1 MANFYNALDLHLSEL
16 KNFKVQKLS
25 SAPDAAEARMYF
37 NTTTHKLM
45 IHDGTEWVDATCQGI
60 IYSFADGLVE
70 DENHEVV
77 INIATG
83 ENAGNVTLT
92 ADENGLAANVAEAST
107 SAKGIIEIA
116 DADEIAAGTATD
128 KAVTPKQL
136 ADGLSAKIGKTDLS
150 IDSASNA
157 NLSYNNSTGKF
168 KLETDS
174 LAVENS
180 TKPLESG
187 AAFTALAGKVDALQS
202 GPTAGTYAKVTV
214 NADGLV
220 TEGADLQASDIP
232 NLTLAK
238 ITDVTASKDEVN
250 ILNGATLTTEELNVL
265 DGITATT
272 TELNYVDGVTS
283 NIQDQLDGKV
293 NALQSGPEA
302 GSYTKVTVNA
312 DGLVTEGG
320 SLQASDIPDLSATY
334 VLESKV
340 GAANGVASLD
350 ANGLVPADQL
360 PSFVDD
366 VIDLLTVADAAPEHC
381 AKGDKYFNTASKKIF
396 TATAVDTWGATG
408 KDPVTDVIYVA
419 VDTSLAYRY
428 SGTTL
433 VQIGADKLV
442 GFNTTITG
450 DGTTTQFPI
459 NHNLGTRNVICEIYD
474 ATSYE
479 KVFID
484 TVHTSTSAV
493 TVKFDSAP
501 SAQESFNIV
510 IVAVS
515 A

>member
-16 KNFKVQKLS
+16 KNFKVQKLDH
-25 SAPDAAEARMYF
+25 APDAAEARMYF

-45 IHDGTEWVDATCQGI
+45 IHDGTNWVDATCQGI

-83 ENAGNVTLT
+83 LNAGNVTLT

-116 DADEIAAGTATD
+116 TDEEAAAGASEVL
-128 KAVTPKQL
+128 AVNPKQL
-136 ADGLSAKIGKTDLS
+136 VAATEDKIELTDLS
-150 IDSASNA
+150 IDAESNA
-157 NLSYNNSTGKF
+157 NLTYNNSTGKF
-168 KLETDS
+168 KLETDNS
-174 LAVENS
+174 AVENS

-187 AAFTALAGKVDALQS
+187 AAFTALAGKVDKLS
-202 GPTAGTYAKVTV
+202 TKPTAGSYTKVTI
-214 NADGLV
+214 NGEGLV
-220 TEGADLQASDIP
+220 TDGADLQASDIP
-232 NLTLAK
+232 DLTLAK

-250 ILNGATLTTEELNVL
+250 ILDGATLTTE
-265 DGITATT
+265 
-272 TELNYVDGVTS
+272 ELNYVDGVTS

-293 NALQSGPEA
+293 DALQSGPEA

-334 VLESKV
+334 VLESKI

-366 VIDLLTVADAAPEHC
+366 VIDLLTVADAAPAHC
-381 AKGDKYFNTASKKIF
+381 AKGDKYFNTTSKQIF

-450 DGTTTQFPI
+450 DGTTTQFLV
-459 NHNLGTRNVICEIYD
+459 NHNLGTRNVVCEIYD